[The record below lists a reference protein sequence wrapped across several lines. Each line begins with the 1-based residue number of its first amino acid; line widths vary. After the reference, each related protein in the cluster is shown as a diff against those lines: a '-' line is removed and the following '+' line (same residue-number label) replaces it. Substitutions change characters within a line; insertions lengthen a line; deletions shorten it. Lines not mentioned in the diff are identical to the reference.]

1 MSMFAIEN
9 GDLVGGFTQLDCM
22 LDLSSSLCQRLP
34 EGSSIYWTSL

>member
-22 LDLSSSLCQRLP
+22 LDHFQFVMSTFTRGKKKLMK
-34 EGSSIYWTSL
+34 